1 MKRRIETGIKL
12 FSGKRRKKNNGE
24 IKSTEFTKC
33 RETGLKTC
41 ESVGK
46 SEFKGK
52 KKEIKKKELEN
63 VVKHMQL

>member
-24 IKSTEFTKC
+24 IKS
-33 RETGLKTC
+33 
-41 ESVGK
+41 VGK
-46 SEFKGK
+46 SEVKGK

-63 VVKHMQL
+63 VVKRMQL